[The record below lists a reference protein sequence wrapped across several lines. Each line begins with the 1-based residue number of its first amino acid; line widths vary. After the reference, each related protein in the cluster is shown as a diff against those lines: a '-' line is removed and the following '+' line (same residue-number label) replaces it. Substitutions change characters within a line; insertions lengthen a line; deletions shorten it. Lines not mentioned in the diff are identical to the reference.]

1 MHIWKN
7 TSAVVLYIYCCS
19 LIHLSSKFNTE
30 MLTLDIPSFSFEG
43 TSSWQQSFERR
54 TESMVGHCRQSSG
67 SIFSNSLIKISEEPC
82 AWVPAWRST
91 DRRKVVLFW
100 KLWSNMIHCTIWP
113 SKRCPAYLLRKL
125 YISDWEFEIGRV
137 FRKLQFSSPW
147 LHILILFWV
156 FSWWSMLTEV

>member
-1 MHIWKN
+1 MHNWKN
-7 TSAVVLYIYCCS
+7 TSALYILLLSYPS
-19 LIHLSSKFNTE
+19 SSKFNTE

-82 AWVPAWRST
+82 AWVPEWRST

-100 KLWSNMIHCTIWP
+100 KLWSKIRWSAP
-113 SKRCPAYLLRKL
+113 YGLQKRCPACLLRKL